1 MMLAVMGALFAFMVS
16 IGTGGGMLLI
26 PFLTMCLGY
35 SMAQAQHTVLLL
47 YIPISVFA
55 TALNIKRG
63 LLGTDM
69 RGTMEYIAVGLAG
82 VAVGWL
88 ASGCADGTA
97 LRVIYASFITA
108 AGLSQLP
115 SVLRPDK

>member
-1 MMLAVMGALFAFMVS
+1 MLAVMGALFAFMVS

-26 PFLTMCLGY
+26 PFLTTCLGY

-55 TALNIKRG
+55 TAVNIKRG
-63 LLGTDM
+63 LLKTDM
-69 RGTMEYIAVGLAG
+69 RGALTYIAAGLAG
-82 VAVGWL
+82 VAAGWL
-88 ASGCADGTA
+88 ASGCFDASA
-97 LRVIYASFITA
+97 LRGIYAAFITA

-115 SVLRPDK
+115 SVLRSGK